1 MGEGRLNR
9 SNLIEFSDSQ
19 LGKAY
24 RLLEVAFKNLLCFGQ
39 EWKLNLSTAVLSLF
53 HLVED

>member
-9 SNLIEFSDSQ
+9 SNLIEVSDSQ

-24 RLLEVAFKNLLCFGQ
+24 HLLDVAFKNLSCFGQ